1 MKMYHTENC
10 ANTQGFRCAGNIRQ
24 PVAARAM
31 ETFGF
36 FSIVRTGIVLL
47 FVTAIVQYFG
57 A

>member
-1 MKMYHTENC
+1 MYHTENC

-36 FSIVRTGIVLL
+36 FSIVRAGTVLL
-47 FVTAIVQYFG
+47 FVAAIVQHFG